1 MTLRKDQTGYTLI
14 ELMVVVAIIG
24 ILGAIAIPG
33 YIGYRLRAERSVAWT
48 DLQALRL
55 LEEQFYAENNFYA
68 GPFAVSNPNGAAIRG
83 PNATP
88 PGALPGFQPDQGSLY
103 DYSIAVGAGA
113 TTFTARAA
121 RRAGTSNDVNAPY
134 TIDNNNNR
142 AALGAGCLAGACW

>member
-1 MTLRKDQTGYTLI
+1 MRLKNNLGYTLI

-68 GPFAVSNPNGAAIRG
+68 GAFANTAAITAG
-83 PNATP
+83 
-88 PGALPGFQPDQGSLY
+88 LPGFQPDTGSLY
-103 DYSIAVGAGA
+103 TYSVAVGAA
-113 TTFTARAA
+113 PAQTFTATA
-121 RRAGTSNDVNAPY
+121 TSIGGRDTGPAW
-134 TIDNNNNR
+134 TIDNTNTRNF
-142 AALGAGCLAGACW
+142 